1 VGAGNPGET
10 MTTATMLTVLGD
22 RLEDASGDLYND
34 TLKLRYLN
42 IAQDKL
48 IQLLNPH
55 LLSDLQTLKV
65 NISLSTDTEVDTHF
79 KRYFIPNS
87 ATLDS
92 TPFGGALGVIGIRVV
107 NNQFV
112 RKISFDMAKD
122 FTTGYVGFSSTE
134 PVYFIFKNRIYIYNT
149 TANVDCYFI
158 KEPTALT
165 NASPAVAC
173 DLNAIFHDALVE
185 LAEAELWRLS
195 NNQARKQDAEQRAY
209 GILGKYNQNPATQV
223 VGEGLP
229 FDYSSSNSL
238 VDPIYPNTSL

>member
-1 VGAGNPGET
+1 

-22 RLEDASGDLYND
+22 RLEDTAGDLYSD
-34 TLKLRYLN
+34 TVKLRYLN

-55 LLSDLQTLKV
+55 LLTELQVIKT
-65 NISLSTDTEVDTHF
+65 NISLSTDNDVDSHF
-79 KRYFIPNS
+79 KSYFVPNS
-87 ATLDS
+87 STLDS
-92 TPFGGALGVIGIRVV
+92 SPFGGALGVIGIRVS
-107 NNQFV
+107 NDMFI

-122 FTTGYVGFSSTE
+122 FSTGYVGFSATE
-134 PVYFIFKNRIYIYNT
+134 PVYFVFKNRIYIYNT

-158 KEPTALT
+158 KEPTTL
-165 NASPAVAC
+165 ASDANS

-209 GILGKYNQNPATQV
+209 GIIGKYNQNPATQV
-223 VGEGLP
+223 VGESLH

>member
-1 VGAGNPGET
+1 

-22 RLEDASGDLYND
+22 RLEDTAGDLYSN
-34 TLKLRYLN
+34 TVKLRYLN

-55 LLSDLQTLKV
+55 LLTELQVIKT
-65 NISLSTDTEVDTHF
+65 NISLLTDNDVDSHF
-79 KRYFIPNS
+79 KSYFVPDS
-87 ATLDS
+87 STLDS
-92 TPFGGALGVIGIRVV
+92 SPFGGALGVIGIRVS
-107 NNQFV
+107 NDMFI

-122 FTTGYVGFSSTE
+122 FSTGYVGFSATE
-134 PVYFIFKNRIYIYNT
+134 PVYFVFKNRIYIYNT
-149 TANVDCYFI
+149 TANVDCYFM
-158 KEPTALT
+158 KEPTALAT
-165 NASPAVAC
+165 SPTANS

-209 GILGKYNQNPATQV
+209 GIIGKYNQNPATQV
-223 VGEGLP
+223 VGESLH

>member
-1 VGAGNPGET
+1 

-22 RLEDASGDLYND
+22 RLEDTAGDLYSD
-34 TLKLRYLN
+34 TVKLRYLN

-55 LLSDLQTLKV
+55 LLTELQVIKT
-65 NISLSTDTEVDTHF
+65 NISLLTDNDVDSHF
-79 KRYFIPNS
+79 KSYFIPNS
-87 ATLDS
+87 STLNS
-92 TPFGGALGVIGIRVV
+92 SPFGGALGVIGIRVS
-107 NNQFV
+107 NDMFI

-122 FTTGYVGFSSTE
+122 FSTGYVGFSATE
-134 PVYFIFKNRIYIYNT
+134 PVYFVFKNRIYIYNT

-158 KEPTALT
+158 KEPTALSSAT
-165 NASPAVAC
+165 DNIS

-209 GILGKYNQNPATQV
+209 GIIGKYNQNPATQV
-223 VGEGLP
+223 VGESMP

>member
-1 VGAGNPGET
+1 

-22 RLEDASGDLYND
+22 RLEDTAGDLYSD
-34 TLKLRYLN
+34 TVKLRYLN

-55 LLSDLQTLKV
+55 LLTELQVIKK
-65 NISLSTDTEVDTHF
+65 NITLSTDNDVDSHF
-79 KRYFIPNS
+79 KSFFAPDNS
-87 ATLDS
+87 TLDS
-92 TPFGGALGVIGIRVV
+92 TPFGGALGIIGIRVV
-107 NNQFV
+107 NDMFI

-122 FTTGYVGFSSTE
+122 FSTGYVGFSATE
-134 PVYFIFKNRIYIYNT
+134 PVYFVFKNRIYIYNT

-158 KEPTALT
+158 KEPTTLASDT
-165 NASPAVAC
+165 NS

-209 GILGKYNQNPATQV
+209 GIIGKYNQNPATQV
-223 VGEGLP
+223 VGESMP

>member
-1 VGAGNPGET
+1 VGAVNPGET

-22 RLEDASGDLYND
+22 RLEDTSGDLFSD

-65 NISLSTDTEVDTHF
+65 NISLSTDTQVDTHF
-79 KRYFIPNS
+79 KSYFVPNNS
-87 ATLDS
+87 TLDS

-107 NNQFV
+107 NNQFI

-134 PVYFIFKNRIYIYNT
+134 PVYFVFKNRIYIYNT

-158 KEPTALT
+158 KEPTTL
-165 NASPAVAC
+165 ASDANS

-209 GILGKYNQNPATQV
+209 GIIGKYNQNPATQV

-229 FDYSSSNSL
+229 FDYSSTNSL
-238 VDPIYPNTSL
+238 VDPIYPNTSI

>member
-1 VGAGNPGET
+1 

-22 RLEDASGDLYND
+22 RLEDTAGDLYND
-34 TLKLRYLN
+34 TVKLRYLN

-55 LLSDLQTLKV
+55 LLTELQVIKT
-65 NISLSTDTEVDTHF
+65 NISLLTDNEVDSHF
-79 KRYFIPNS
+79 KSYFVPNS
-87 ATLDS
+87 STLDS
-92 TPFGGALGVIGIRVV
+92 SPFGGALGVIGIRVS
-107 NNQFV
+107 NDMFI

-122 FTTGYVGFSSTE
+122 FSTGYVGFSATE
-134 PVYFIFKNRIYIYNT
+134 PVYFVFKNRIYIYNT
-149 TANVDCYFI
+149 TANVDCYFM

-165 NASPAVAC
+165 GDTDNIS

-209 GILGKYNQNPATQV
+209 GIIGKYNQNPATQV
-223 VGEGLP
+223 VGESLH

>member
-1 VGAGNPGET
+1 

-22 RLEDASGDLYND
+22 RLEDTAGDLYSD
-34 TLKLRYLN
+34 TVKLRYLN

-55 LLSDLQTLKV
+55 LLTELQVIKT
-65 NISLSTDTEVDTHF
+65 NISLSTDNDVDSHF
-79 KRYFIPNS
+79 KSYFVPNS
-87 ATLDS
+87 STLDS
-92 TPFGGALGVIGIRVV
+92 SPFGGALGVIGIRVS
-107 NNQFV
+107 NDMFI

-122 FTTGYVGFSSTE
+122 FSTGYVGFSATE
-134 PVYFIFKNRIYIYNT
+134 PVYFVFKNRIYIYNT
-149 TANVDCYFI
+149 TANVDCYFM
-158 KEPTALT
+158 KEPNTL
-165 NASPAVAC
+165 ASDANS

-209 GILGKYNQNPATQV
+209 GIIGKYNQNPATQV
-223 VGEGLP
+223 VGESLH

>member
-1 VGAGNPGET
+1 
-10 MTTATMLTVLGD
+10 MLTVLGD
-22 RLEDASGDLYND
+22 RLEDTSGDLFSD

-79 KRYFIPNS
+79 KSYFVPNNS
-87 ATLDS
+87 TLGAV
-92 TPFGGALGVIGIRVV
+92 PFGGALGVIGIRVS
-107 NNQFV
+107 NDMFI

-122 FTTGYVGFSSTE
+122 FSTGYVGFSATE
-134 PVYFIFKNRIYIYNT
+134 PVYFVFKNRIYIYNT

-158 KEPTALT
+158 QEPTALSDAT
-165 NASPAVAC
+165 DNIS

-209 GILGKYNQNPATQV
+209 GIIGKYNQNPATQV

-238 VDPIYPNTSL
+238 VDPIYPNTSI

>member
-22 RLEDASGDLYND
+22 RLEDTSGDLYND

-158 KEPTALT
+158 KEPTALSDAT
-165 NASPAVAC
+165 DNIS

>member
-1 VGAGNPGET
+1 MGAGNPGET

-22 RLEDASGDLYND
+22 RLEDTSGDLYND

-158 KEPTALT
+158 KEPTALSDAT
-165 NASPAVAC
+165 DNIS

>member
-1 VGAGNPGET
+1 
-10 MTTATMLTVLGD
+10 MTTAAMLTVLGD
-22 RLEDASGDLYND
+22 RLEDTAGDLYSD
-34 TLKLRYLN
+34 TVKLRYLN

-55 LLSDLQTLKV
+55 LLTELQVIKT
-65 NISLSTDTEVDTHF
+65 NISLLTDNDVDSHF
-79 KRYFIPNS
+79 KSYFVPDSSTLTS
-87 ATLDS
+87 A
-92 TPFGGALGVIGIRVV
+92 PFGGALGVIGIRVS
-107 NNQFV
+107 NDMFI

-122 FTTGYVGFSSTE
+122 FSTGYVGFSATE
-134 PVYFIFKNRIYIYNT
+134 PVYFVFKNRIYIYNI

-158 KEPTALT
+158 KTPTALSSAT
-165 NASPAVAC
+165 DNIS

-209 GILGKYNQNPATQV
+209 GIIGKYNQNPATQV
-223 VGEGLP
+223 VGESLH

>member
-1 VGAGNPGET
+1 MGAGNPGET

-22 RLEDASGDLYND
+22 RLEDTSGDLYND

-112 RKISFDMAKD
+112 RKISFDMVKD

-158 KEPTALT
+158 KEPTAL
-165 NASPAVAC
+165 ASGVNS

>member
-1 VGAGNPGET
+1 VGAVNPGET

-22 RLEDASGDLYND
+22 RLEDTSGDLYND

-112 RKISFDMAKD
+112 RKISFDMVKD

-158 KEPTALT
+158 KEPTAL
-165 NASPAVAC
+165 ASGVNS

>member
-1 VGAGNPGET
+1 

-22 RLEDASGDLYND
+22 RLEDTAGDLYSD
-34 TLKLRYLN
+34 TVKLRYLN

-55 LLSDLQTLKV
+55 LLTELQVIKT
-65 NISLSTDTEVDTHF
+65 NISLSTDNDVDSHF
-79 KRYFIPNS
+79 KSYFVPDS
-87 ATLDS
+87 STLDS
-92 TPFGGALGVIGIRVV
+92 SPFGGALGVIGIRVS
-107 NNQFV
+107 NDMFI

-122 FTTGYVGFSSTE
+122 FSTGYVGFSATE
-134 PVYFIFKNRIYIYNT
+134 PVYFVFKNRIYIYNT

-158 KEPTALT
+158 KEPTTLAS
-165 NASPAVAC
+165 NANS

-209 GILGKYNQNPATQV
+209 GIIGKYNQNPATQV
-223 VGEGLP
+223 VGESLH

>member
-22 RLEDASGDLYND
+22 RLEDTSGDLYND

-112 RKISFDMAKD
+112 RKISFDMVKD

-158 KEPTALT
+158 KEPTAL
-165 NASPAVAC
+165 ASGVNS

>member
-1 VGAGNPGET
+1 

-22 RLEDASGDLYND
+22 RLEDTAGDLYSD
-34 TLKLRYLN
+34 TVKLRYLN

-55 LLSDLQTLKV
+55 LLTELQVIKT
-65 NISLSTDTEVDTHF
+65 NISLSTDNDVDSHF
-79 KRYFIPNS
+79 KSYFIPNS
-87 ATLDS
+87 STLDS
-92 TPFGGALGVIGIRVV
+92 SPFGGALGVIGIRVS
-107 NNQFV
+107 NDMFI

-122 FTTGYVGFSSTE
+122 FSTGYVGFSATE
-134 PVYFIFKNRIYIYNT
+134 PVYFVFKNRIYIYNT
-149 TANVDCYFI
+149 TANVDCYFM
-158 KEPTALT
+158 KEPNTL
-165 NASPAVAC
+165 ASDANS

-209 GILGKYNQNPATQV
+209 GIIGKYNQNPATQV
-223 VGEGLP
+223 VGESLH

>member
-1 VGAGNPGET
+1 MGAVNPGET

-22 RLEDASGDLYND
+22 RLEDTSGDLYND

-112 RKISFDMAKD
+112 RKISFDMVKD

-158 KEPTALT
+158 KEPTAL
-165 NASPAVAC
+165 ASGVNS

>member
-1 VGAGNPGET
+1 

-22 RLEDASGDLYND
+22 RLEDTAGDLYSD
-34 TLKLRYLN
+34 TVKLRYLN

-55 LLSDLQTLKV
+55 LLTELQVIKT
-65 NISLSTDTEVDTHF
+65 NISLSTDNDVDSHF
-79 KRYFIPNS
+79 KSYFVPNS
-87 ATLDS
+87 STLTS
-92 TPFGGALGVIGIRVV
+92 APFGGALGVIGIRVS
-107 NNQFV
+107 NDMFI

-122 FTTGYVGFSSTE
+122 FSTGYVGFSATE
-134 PVYFIFKNRIYIYNT
+134 PVYFVFKNRIYIYNT

-158 KEPTALT
+158 KEPTTL
-165 NASPAVAC
+165 ASDANS

-209 GILGKYNQNPATQV
+209 GIIGKYNQNPATQV
-223 VGEGLP
+223 VGESLH

>member
-1 VGAGNPGET
+1 

-22 RLEDASGDLYND
+22 RLEDTAGDLYSD
-34 TLKLRYLN
+34 TVKLRYLN

-55 LLSDLQTLKV
+55 LLTELQVIKTS
-65 NISLSTDTEVDTHF
+65 ISLLTDNEVDSHF
-79 KRYFIPNS
+79 KSYFIPNS
-87 ATLDS
+87 STLDS
-92 TPFGGALGVIGIRVV
+92 SPFGGALGVIGIRVS
-107 NNQFV
+107 NDMFI

-122 FTTGYVGFSSTE
+122 FSTGYVGFSATE
-134 PVYFIFKNRIYIYNT
+134 PVYFVFKNRIYIYNT

-158 KEPTALT
+158 KEPTTL
-165 NASPAVAC
+165 ASDANS

-209 GILGKYNQNPATQV
+209 GIIGKYNQNPATQV
-223 VGEGLP
+223 VGESLH

>member
-1 VGAGNPGET
+1 
-10 MTTATMLTVLGD
+10 MLTVLGD
-22 RLEDASGDLYND
+22 RLEDTSGDLYND

-55 LLSDLQTLKV
+55 LLSDLQTLQV

-79 KRYFIPNS
+79 KRYFVPDNS
-87 ATLDS
+87 TLGAVA
-92 TPFGGALGVIGIRVV
+92 FGGALGVIGIRVV

-134 PVYFIFKNRIYIYNT
+134 PVYFVFKNRIYIYNT

-158 KEPTALT
+158 KEPTALSDAT
-165 NASPAVAC
+165 DNIS

-209 GILGKYNQNPATQV
+209 GIIGKYNQNPATQV

>member
-1 VGAGNPGET
+1 

-112 RKISFDMAKD
+112 RKISFDMVKD

-158 KEPTALT
+158 KEPTAL
-165 NASPAVAC
+165 ASGVNS

>member
-79 KRYFIPNS
+79 KRYFVPDNS
-87 ATLDS
+87 TLGAV
-92 TPFGGALGVIGIRVV
+92 PFGGALGVIGIRVV

-158 KEPTALT
+158 KEPTTL
-165 NASPAVAC
+165 ASDANS

-209 GILGKYNQNPATQV
+209 SILGKYNQNPATQV

-229 FDYSSSNSL
+229 FNYSSSNSL
-238 VDPIYPNTSL
+238 IDPIYPNTSI

>member
-1 VGAGNPGET
+1 

-22 RLEDASGDLYND
+22 RLEDTAGDLYSD
-34 TLKLRYLN
+34 TVKLRYLN

-55 LLSDLQTLKV
+55 LLTELQVIKT
-65 NISLSTDTEVDTHF
+65 NISLLTDNDVDSHF
-79 KRYFIPNS
+79 KSYFIPNS
-87 ATLDS
+87 STLDS
-92 TPFGGALGVIGIRVV
+92 SPFGGALGVIGIRVS
-107 NNQFV
+107 NDMFI

-122 FTTGYVGFSSTE
+122 FSTGYVGFSATE
-134 PVYFIFKNRIYIYNT
+134 PVYFVFKNRIYIYNT

-158 KEPTALT
+158 KEPTTL
-165 NASPAVAC
+165 ASDANS

-209 GILGKYNQNPATQV
+209 GIIGKYNQNPATQV
-223 VGEGLP
+223 VGESMP

>member
-1 VGAGNPGET
+1 

-22 RLEDASGDLYND
+22 RLEDTSGDLYND

-112 RKISFDMAKD
+112 RKISFDMVKD

-158 KEPTALT
+158 KEPTAL
-165 NASPAVAC
+165 ASGVNS

>member
-1 VGAGNPGET
+1 

-22 RLEDASGDLYND
+22 RLEDTAGDLYSN
-34 TLKLRYLN
+34 TVKLRYLN

-55 LLSDLQTLKV
+55 LLTELQVIKT
-65 NISLSTDTEVDTHF
+65 NISLLTDNDVDSHF
-79 KRYFIPNS
+79 KSYFVPNND
-87 ATLDS
+87 TLES
-92 TPFGGALGVIGIRVV
+92 VPFGGALGVIGIRVS
-107 NNQFV
+107 NDMFI

-122 FTTGYVGFSSTE
+122 FSTGYVGFSATE
-134 PVYFIFKNRIYIYNT
+134 PVYFVFKNRIYIYNT
-149 TANVDCYFI
+149 TANVDCYFM
-158 KEPTALT
+158 KEPTALAT
-165 NASPAVAC
+165 SPTANS

-209 GILGKYNQNPATQV
+209 GIIGKYNQNPATQV
-223 VGEGLP
+223 VGESLH

>member
-1 VGAGNPGET
+1 

-22 RLEDASGDLYND
+22 RLEDTAGDLYSD
-34 TLKLRYLN
+34 TVKLRYLN

-55 LLSDLQTLKV
+55 LLTELQVIKT
-65 NISLSTDTEVDTHF
+65 NISLLTDNDVDSHF
-79 KRYFIPNS
+79 KSYFVPDS
-87 ATLDS
+87 STLDS
-92 TPFGGALGVIGIRVV
+92 SPFGGALGVIGIRVS
-107 NNQFV
+107 NDMFI

-122 FTTGYVGFSSTE
+122 FSTGYVGFSATE
-134 PVYFIFKNRIYIYNT
+134 PVYFVFKNRIYIYNT
-149 TANVDCYFI
+149 TANVDCYFM
-158 KEPTALT
+158 KEPTALAT
-165 NASPAVAC
+165 SPTANS

-209 GILGKYNQNPATQV
+209 GIIGKYNQNPATQV
-223 VGEGLP
+223 VGESLH

>member
-1 VGAGNPGET
+1 

-22 RLEDASGDLYND
+22 RLEDTAGDLYSD
-34 TLKLRYLN
+34 TVKLRYLN

-55 LLSDLQTLKV
+55 LLTELQVIKT
-65 NISLSTDTEVDTHF
+65 NISLLTDNDVDSHF
-79 KRYFIPNS
+79 KSYFVPDS
-87 ATLDS
+87 STLDS
-92 TPFGGALGVIGIRVV
+92 SPFGGALGVIGIRVS
-107 NNQFV
+107 NDMFI

-122 FTTGYVGFSSTE
+122 FSTGYVGFSATE
-134 PVYFIFKNRIYIYNT
+134 PVYFVFKNRIYIYNT
-149 TANVDCYFI
+149 TANVDCYFM
-158 KEPTALT
+158 KEPTALAT
-165 NASPAVAC
+165 SPTANS

-195 NNQARKQDAEQRAY
+195 NNQARKQDTEQRAY
-209 GILGKYNQNPATQV
+209 GIIGKYNQIPATQV
-223 VGEGLP
+223 VGESLH